1 MIESGFKSDR
11 GMFVRV
17 SRVLVFLV
25 AVFVCTSIV
34 ICPAHAE
41 DSSTPSRFNEADES
55 SGQDLGTQG
64 AQPTNGQP
72 GRELAGERSSSRDVT
87 LSNAATPVGTDSS
100 ASKNESSAKPE
111 ADDSK
116 ADASAQQKPVKKP
129 IKAGWMQDSDGTWY
143 YFANPKAKP
152 STGWIA
158 SGGAWYWLQPDA
170 NGAMATS
177 KWITDKDKE
186 YYLTSSGVMAT
197 GWVKHDGKWYY
208 ANGSGAKVKNAWIA
222 PGGRWYWLEADGSM
236 AEAKWVSVK
245 GADYYLAGSG
255 VMATGWVKYD
265 GKWYYTNGSGA
276 KVKGGWIAPGGA
288 WYWLQPDANGAMAE
302 AKWVTD
308 KGKKYYLTSSGAM
321 ATGWYKASA
330 KDAAGKDAINWYYA
344 DGSGAQVKNGWV
356 CPHGTWYW
364 LQGDLEG
371 DLLGS
376 MATDRWISPDGKRYY
391 LTESGAMAL
400 GWFKVKGDKSTWYY
414 AQGSGAQVQSGWQY
428 VNGRWYWFDKDK
440 KGAMTNESLKT
451 IDGKQYS
458 FTQNGDMRSHCQV
471 TLETKE
477 DGTKIAGYAAD
488 SGAISRIGKFD
499 KDGKLILTDDGGK
512 IISGWHKTAG
522 LWFYGASKTGIAHTG
537 WLELGGVW
545 YYLDSSGA
553 MVASNRNIDGKY
565 EQFDGSGRWLGTNT
579 LASRAQGYSSGT
591 NRLILVDRGAHQVGV
606 FTGSQGNWSPTYL
619 WSCVTGAPGTPTI
632 TGPSERQEARSE
644 LSPPTAVH
652 TTARKLRADT
662 SSIPSWHRI
671 ASSGTAFRMG
681 AYGLHIPMPNGY
693 TTTLLLERRWPYLT
707 RHLRACTPT
716 KL

>member
-344 DGSGAQVKNGWV
+344 
-356 CPHGTWYW
+356 
-364 LQGDLEG
+364 
-371 DLLGS
+371 
-376 MATDRWISPDGKRYY
+376 
-391 LTESGAMAL
+391 
-400 GWFKVKGDKSTWYY
+400 
-414 AQGSGAQVQSGWQY
+414 QGSGAQVQSGWQY

-522 LWFYGASKTGIAHTG
+522 LWFYGASKTGIAYTG

-632 TGPSERQEARSE
+632 TGTFRTTGGKVGTLTTDSRAHYCTQIAGGYFFHTILASDSE
-644 LSPPTAVH
+644 LGHSLSHGCIRLAYPNAQWIYNNITAG
-652 TTARKLRADT
+652 TTVA
-662 SSIPSWHRI
+662 I
-671 ASSGTAFRMG
+671 F
-681 AYGLHIPMPNGY
+681 N
-693 TTTLLLERRWPYLT
+693 
-707 RHLRACTPT
+707 
-716 KL
+716 

>member
-255 VMATGWVKYD
+255 VMAIGWVKYD

-276 KVKGGWIAPGGA
+276 KVKGGWIASGGA

-302 AKWVTD
+302 TKWVTD

-537 WLELGGVW
+537 WLELGGTW
-545 YYLDSSGA
+545 YYLDSTGA
-553 MVASNRNIDGKY
+553 MVASNRTIDGKY

-579 LASRAQGYSSGT
+579 LASIAQGYSSGT

-606 FTGSQGNWSPTYL
+606 FTGSQGNWSPTFL

-632 TGPSERQEARSE
+632 TGTFRTTGGKVGTLTTDSRAHYCTQIAGGYFFHTILASDDE
-644 LSPPTAVH
+644 LGQSLSHGCIRLAYPNAQWIYDNIWAG
-652 TTARKLRADT
+652 TTVA
-662 SSIPSWHRI
+662 I
-671 ASSGTAFRMG
+671 F
-681 AYGLHIPMPNGY
+681 N
-693 TTTLLLERRWPYLT
+693 
-707 RHLRACTPT
+707 
-716 KL
+716 

>member
-170 NGAMATS
+170 N
-177 KWITDKDKE
+177 
-186 YYLTSSGVMAT
+186 
-197 GWVKHDGKWYY
+197 
-208 ANGSGAKVKNAWIA
+208 
-222 PGGRWYWLEADGSM
+222 GSM

-522 LWFYGASKTGIAHTG
+522 LWFYGASKTGIAYTG

-632 TGPSERQEARSE
+632 TGTFRTTGGKVGTLTTDSRAHYCTQIAGGYFFHTILASDSE
-644 LSPPTAVH
+644 LGHSLSHGCIRLAYPNAQWIYNNITAG
-652 TTARKLRADT
+652 TTVA
-662 SSIPSWHRI
+662 I
-671 ASSGTAFRMG
+671 F
-681 AYGLHIPMPNGY
+681 N
-693 TTTLLLERRWPYLT
+693 
-707 RHLRACTPT
+707 
-716 KL
+716 

>member
-208 ANGSGAKVKNAWIA
+208 A
-222 PGGRWYWLEADGSM
+222 
-236 AEAKWVSVK
+236 
-245 GADYYLAGSG
+245 
-255 VMATGWVKYD
+255 
-265 GKWYYTNGSGA
+265 NGSGA

-565 EQFDGSGRWLGTNT
+565 EQFDGSGRWLGTNM

-632 TGPSERQEARSE
+632 TGTFRTTGGKVGTLTTDSRAHYCTQIAGGYFFHTILASDSE
-644 LSPPTAVH
+644 LGHSLSHGCIRLAYPNAQWIYNNITAG
-652 TTARKLRADT
+652 TTVA
-662 SSIPSWHRI
+662 I
-671 ASSGTAFRMG
+671 F
-681 AYGLHIPMPNGY
+681 N
-693 TTTLLLERRWPYLT
+693 
-707 RHLRACTPT
+707 
-716 KL
+716 

>member
-208 ANGSGAKVKNAWIA
+208 A
-222 PGGRWYWLEADGSM
+222 
-236 AEAKWVSVK
+236 
-245 GADYYLAGSG
+245 
-255 VMATGWVKYD
+255 
-265 GKWYYTNGSGA
+265 NGSGA

-632 TGPSERQEARSE
+632 TGTFRTTGGKVGTLTTDSRAHYCTQIAGGYFFHTILASDSE
-644 LSPPTAVH
+644 LGHSLSHGCIRLAYPNAQWIYNNITAG
-652 TTARKLRADT
+652 TTVA
-662 SSIPSWHRI
+662 I
-671 ASSGTAFRMG
+671 F
-681 AYGLHIPMPNGY
+681 N
-693 TTTLLLERRWPYLT
+693 
-707 RHLRACTPT
+707 
-716 KL
+716 

>member
-321 ATGWYKASA
+321 ATGWYTASA

-522 LWFYGASKTGIAHTG
+522 LWFYGASKTGIAYTG

-632 TGPSERQEARSE
+632 TGTFRTTGGKVGTLTTDSRAHYCTQIAGGYFFHTILASDSE
-644 LSPPTAVH
+644 LGHSLSHGCIRLAYPNAQWIYNNITAG
-652 TTARKLRADT
+652 TTVA
-662 SSIPSWHRI
+662 I
-671 ASSGTAFRMG
+671 F
-681 AYGLHIPMPNGY
+681 N
-693 TTTLLLERRWPYLT
+693 
-707 RHLRACTPT
+707 
-716 KL
+716 

>member
-208 ANGSGAKVKNAWIA
+208 A
-222 PGGRWYWLEADGSM
+222 
-236 AEAKWVSVK
+236 
-245 GADYYLAGSG
+245 
-255 VMATGWVKYD
+255 
-265 GKWYYTNGSGA
+265 NGSGA

-522 LWFYGASKTGIAHTG
+522 LWFYGASKTGIAYTG

-632 TGPSERQEARSE
+632 TGTFRTTGGKVGTLTTDSRAHYCTQIAGGYFFHTILASDSE
-644 LSPPTAVH
+644 LGHSLSHGCIRLAYPNAQWIYNNITAG
-652 TTARKLRADT
+652 TTVA
-662 SSIPSWHRI
+662 I
-671 ASSGTAFRMG
+671 F
-681 AYGLHIPMPNGY
+681 N
-693 TTTLLLERRWPYLT
+693 
-707 RHLRACTPT
+707 
-716 KL
+716 